1 MLFLFQ
7 GSDEVEEISKKDL
20 LKTTG
25 ISYGQLYR
33 WKRKNLIPDEWFVK
47 KSTYTGQETF
57 FPKEKILERVE
68 LILNKK
74 DNISLDN
81 LAEHL
86 SGNHQG
92 EVGITKEQAVHLF
105 QGEVVSLYEEITKPH
120 DEFSLQ
126 DLFYLSILEDFVK
139 LDALS
144 IDEIKRL
151 LALLKENEEV
161 VKTKNLSIS
170 VYRKLGV
177 SLFLL
182 HEDHRIISS
191 DQVPL
196 IENYNLDQVM
206 TKLKLMVM

>member
-1 MLFLFQ
+1 M
-7 GSDEVEEISKKDL
+7 EEISKKDL

-47 KSTYTGQETF
+47 KSTFTGQETF
-57 FPKEKILERVE
+57 FPKDKILERIE

-74 DNISLDN
+74 DNISLDE

-86 SGNHQG
+86 SGNHEG
-92 EVGITKEQAVHLF
+92 EVGKTKEQVIHLF
-105 QGEVVSLYEEITKPH
+105 RGEMVSLYEEITQPH

-151 LALLKENEEV
+151 LTLLKENEED
-161 VKTKNLSIS
+161 VKNKNLSIS

-182 HEDHRIISS
+182 HEDHKIISS
-191 DQVPL
+191 DQGPL

-206 TKLKLMVM
+206 TKLKLKVM